1 MARRPIRSLLFTS
14 SVLLLSVSHA
24 PGHEWPFGDKAKT
37 QAFKGYD
44 LYNLGLLGAKGRDPK
59 VELPDDSPMK
69 EGKQSFNIQRTG
81 GDEGPDELIIEVLL
95 ADGPAATAGL
105 EIGDAI
111 VGVKGRKFSDGA
123 LKPIADALRKAE
135 AGQGTITLSVR
146 KADGKTTRVEITIPT
161 SGRDASKPEEGE
173 ARERSVTAGCAWL
186 AERQQ
191 PDGGFK
197 ETLSGSNGAVV
208 QTALA
213 GLAWLGGG
221 SDLTQGPHAENVAKA
236 VEFIVATLPSMESAV
251 PSSAGGPS
259 WNQSNWGYA
268 HAAIFLG
275 ELNHRT
281 PSDEVTRCLLDCGRT
296 LAERQEG
303 SGGWSHGPG
312 GRNALGYLELNI
324 VSGLALCGIGLAQQA
339 GLEVDEEVLDRAE
352 AYLKLSSSGDGGVGY
367 SGENGKGGSG
377 NIGRSAGAWL
387 GFANLGLGKKAW
399 GKKMAGWV
407 KKNAGA
413 VLEGHASLMQH
424 YLLAGVAAH
433 ALGGG
438 ARKDFWKTGQRDLVL
453 ARSPD
458 GSFQPRP
465 WHETLGMKSNS
476 DVTFGEV
483 WTTAAW
489 TVILACEPVKGG
501 RPGLPAWF
509 GRFADGKKKS

>member
-1 MARRPIRSLLFTS
+1 MARRPHA
-14 SVLLLSVSHA
+14 LLLLLVAGLAA
-24 PGHEWPFGDKAKT
+24 PAHGHDWPFGSAAKT

-59 VELPDDSPMK
+59 VSLPDDSPMAS
-69 EGKQSFNIQRTG
+69 GVQSFSIDRSG
-81 GDEGPDELIIEVLL
+81 GDEGPDRLILEVIMP
-95 ADGPAATAGL
+95 DGPAAEAGL
-105 EIGDAI
+105 EIGDEI
-111 VGVKGRKFSDGA
+111 VGVKGRKFSDGS
-123 LKPIADALRKAE
+123 LQPLADAIRKAE
-135 AGQGTITLSVR
+135 AGQGVVTLSVK
-146 KADGKTTRVEITIPT
+146 KADGGSARVDVRVPT
-161 SGRDASKPEEGE
+161 SGRDATKPEEGA
-173 ARERSVTAGCAWL
+173 ARSRMIDAACAWL
-186 AERQQ
+186 ADHQEE
-191 PDGGFK
+191 DGGFA
-197 ETLSGSNGAVV
+197 ETLSGANGAVV

-213 GLAWLGGG
+213 GLAWLGAG
-221 SDLTQGPHAENVAKA
+221 SDLQQGPHAENVAKA
-236 VEFIVATLPSMESAV
+236 VEFIVATLPAMESAV

-275 ELNHRT
+275 ELHHRT
-281 PSDEVTRCLLDCGRT
+281 PTSEVTSTLLDCGRT
-296 LAERQEG
+296 LAERQEA
-303 SGGWSHGPG
+303 SGGWAHGPG

-324 VSGLALCGIGLAQQA
+324 VSGLALCGIGLAMQA
-339 GLEVDEEVLDRAE
+339 GLEVEEERLEKAE

-367 SGENGKGGSG
+367 SGESGKGGSG

-387 GFANLGLGKKAW
+387 GYANLGRGKKPW
-399 GKKMAGWV
+399 GKKMGGWV
-407 KKNAGA
+407 KKNTGA
-413 VLEGHASLMQH
+413 VLDGHASLMQH

-438 ARKDFWKTGQRDLVL
+438 ARKTFWKTAQRDLVL

-483 WTTAAW
+483 WTTGAW

-509 GRFADGKKKS
+509 GRYAGGKK